1 MLRIKLKLLRE
12 EGIELIRVKENEIK
26 RKEEDVESGG
36 KTETEERS
44 EEGMEERNELC
55 GKGKRKKGVVDGG

>member
-1 MLRIKLKLLRE
+1 M
-12 EGIELIRVKENEIK
+12 IRVKENEIK
-26 RKEEDVESGG
+26 RKEEDVESGE

-55 GKGKRKKGVVDGG
+55 GKGKRKKGVVDEG